1 MTTNAAAVSC
11 TGRKRRAITSFSDGN
26 RSSAETRRSR
36 FQSTRGRKRR
46 QGRKIPT
53 LSDHHHL
60 HLYLHLLHYHIFSFK
75 RNVHSTRGKQL
86 LIVCS
91 PYMWSCVFVC
101 QTSILCIVVG
111 I

>member
-11 TGRKRRAITSFSDGN
+11 TGRKRRAITTFRDGN

-36 FQSTRGRKRR
+36 FQSTRGRKWR

-53 LSDHHHL
+53 LLDHHHL
-60 HLYLHLLHYHIFSFK
+60 HLHLLHYHIFSFK

-86 LIVCS
+86 CIVCS
-91 PYMWSCVFVC
+91 PYMWSYVFVC
-101 QTSILCIVVG
+101 QTSILCLVVG